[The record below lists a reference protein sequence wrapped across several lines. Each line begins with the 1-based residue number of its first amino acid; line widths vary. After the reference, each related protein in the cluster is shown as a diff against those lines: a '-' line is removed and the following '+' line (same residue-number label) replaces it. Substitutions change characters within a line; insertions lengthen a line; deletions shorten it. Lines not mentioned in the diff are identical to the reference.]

1 MTPQI
6 PKIPTKTNKTN
17 GKANPSVAP
26 ATETI
31 QSVDWAVF
39 LAGIARGKTI
49 LEYSVDRTIFVQGDP
64 ADSVWYLQHGKV
76 KLAVTSQ
83 QGKEAIVTVLGD
95 NEFFGEG
102 CLAGQPLR
110 ISTATAVSD
119 CTLYRIE
126 KTLMVRLLHEQ
137 HGISELF
144 MTHLLTRNIRF
155 EGDLVDQLFNSSE
168 KRLARI
174 LLLLANF
181 GKESRSEAVHPG
193 INQEHLAQMVGT
205 TRSRV
210 SHFMNK
216 FRTLGFIDYTGN
228 GALTVN
234 SGLLSVVL
242 SD

>member
-1 MTPQI
+1 MVMKLQKNPL
-6 PKIPTKTNKTN
+6 KVLKRSGN
-17 GKANPSVAP
+17 GKPALGPAN
-26 ATETI
+26 ERI
-31 QSVDWAVF
+31 QSVDWAAF
-39 LAGIARGKTI
+39 LTGISRGKTE
-49 LEYSVDRTIFVQGDP
+49 LEYGTERTIFVQGDP
-64 ADSVWYLQHGKV
+64 ADSVWYLQKGRV

-83 QGKEAIVTVLGD
+83 QGKEAIVSVLGD

-102 CLAGQPLR
+102 CLAGQLLR

-126 KTLMVRLLHEQ
+126 KALMERLLHEQ

-144 MTHLLTRNIRF
+144 ITHLLTRNTRF
-155 EGDLVDQLFNSSE
+155 EEDLVDQLFNSSE

-174 LLLLANF
+174 LLLLAHF
-181 GKESRSEAVHPG
+181 GKESRTETVHPG

-216 FRTLGFIDYTGN
+216 FRTLGFIDYAGN

-234 SGLLSVVL
+234 NGLLTVIL
-242 SD
+242 SE